1 MLGEAR
7 SRLNC
12 THRVGDLALPCPV
25 RANQGYFPGTDT
37 MTTIRIATRK
47 SPLALRQAEMVAER
61 LRNLHHGLK
70 VKLVPMS
77 TRGDK
82 LLEAPLATVGG
93 KGLFLKELE
102 HALLQERAD
111 IAVHSVKDVTVTLPD
126 GLCMPVITSREDPR
140 DALVSNCHQSLDSLP
155 EGARV
160 GTSSLRRRCQL
171 KALRPGLEIINLRG
185 GVHTRLKKLDAGEF
199 DALVL
204 ACAGLLRLGLEQRIA
219 EKLQPDRFV
228 PAIGQGAIGIELRQG
243 DADTEALVAPLID
256 RESSLCV
263 HAERAM
269 NEALGGGCQVPIAG
283 HARLK
288 GDTLSLVGVVS
299 SIDGTE
305 LIRVS
310 DTAPDSE
317 PEALG
322 RRVADAL
329 NLRGAKRILDA
340 VYAGV

>member
-1 MLGEAR
+1 M
-7 SRLNC
+7 
-12 THRVGDLALPCPV
+12 PCPS
-25 RANQGYFPGTDT
+25 RASQGCSSVNYL

-61 LRNLHHGLK
+61 LRNLHHGLR
-70 VKLVPMS
+70 VELVPMR
-77 TRGDK
+77 TKGDK
-82 LLEAPLATVGG
+82 LLGAPLTMVGG

-102 HALLQERAD
+102 HALIQQRAD
-111 IAVHSVKDVTVTLPD
+111 IAVHSVKDVTVSLPE

-140 DALVSNCHQSLDSLP
+140 DALVSNRHASLEALP
-155 EGARV
+155 DGARI

-171 KALRPGLEIINLRG
+171 NALRPGLEIINLRG
-185 GVHTRLKKLDAGEF
+185 GVHTRLKKLDAGDF

-219 EKLQPDRFV
+219 ERINPDRFV
-228 PAIGQGAIGIELRQG
+228 PAIGQGAIGIELRRG
-243 DADTEALVAPLID
+243 DAEVEALVAPLND

-263 HAERAM
+263 RAERAM

-283 HARLK
+283 HAKLEEE
-288 GDTLSLVGVVS
+288 TLSLVGVVS

-310 DTAPDSE
+310 DTAPDSH

-329 NLRGAKRILDA
+329 NSRGAKRILEA
-340 VYAGV
+340 VYAGA